1 MLHSMQGSIDLQP
14 PQDAPLG
21 RALVLTGSVGSGH
34 TRAAQAVVEAMLRS
48 GHAAD
53 AEVVDVLGHA
63 WPAFRALYR
72 DAYISLIERA
82 PGVVGWLYRSS
93 DTAEGGGARRWL
105 QRQALARMRRL
116 LREERP
122 DTIVCTHFL
131 AAELVNGMVER
142 DEWRGAFAV
151 VVTDLD
157 AHGLWA
163 ACPRADRWFVAL
175 PETLEILAGKGVPRE
190 RIVVSGIPIMG
201 AFAASHPPRA
211 EIRARLG
218 LSAEKPMILMSG
230 GGVGVSNLE
239 ATLEAVLGLE
249 VECGIALVCGKNE
262 QLRARAEAI
271 VAKASAGAQ
280 TRCAVLGFT
289 DRMHELMHAA
299 DLSVG
304 KPGGL
309 TSSEALA
316 MGLPM
321 AILNPVPGQEE
332 RNSDHLLEWG
342 VAIRLNSPESIRWR
356 IGTLLSDARRLE
368 AMRDAAMSRAR
379 PFAADTVIDSLRRL
393 KLGEDEGPLPIP
405 FKQGRTRAA
414 RAGRATTPRATR

>member
-131 AAELVNGMVER
+131 GAELVIGMV
-142 DEWRGAFAV
+142 
-151 VVTDLD
+151 
-157 AHGLWA
+157 
-163 ACPRADRWFVAL
+163 
-175 PETLEILAGKGVPRE
+175 
-190 RIVVSGIPIMG
+190 
-201 AFAASHPPRA
+201 
-211 EIRARLG
+211 
-218 LSAEKPMILMSG
+218 
-230 GGVGVSNLE
+230 
-239 ATLEAVLGLE
+239 
-249 VECGIALVCGKNE
+249 
-262 QLRARAEAI
+262 
-271 VAKASAGAQ
+271 
-280 TRCAVLGFT
+280 
-289 DRMHELMHAA
+289 
-299 DLSVG
+299 
-304 KPGGL
+304 
-309 TSSEALA
+309 
-316 MGLPM
+316 
-321 AILNPVPGQEE
+321 
-332 RNSDHLLEWG
+332 
-342 VAIRLNSPESIRWR
+342 
-356 IGTLLSDARRLE
+356 
-368 AMRDAAMSRAR
+368 
-379 PFAADTVIDSLRRL
+379 
-393 KLGEDEGPLPIP
+393 
-405 FKQGRTRAA
+405 
-414 RAGRATTPRATR
+414 